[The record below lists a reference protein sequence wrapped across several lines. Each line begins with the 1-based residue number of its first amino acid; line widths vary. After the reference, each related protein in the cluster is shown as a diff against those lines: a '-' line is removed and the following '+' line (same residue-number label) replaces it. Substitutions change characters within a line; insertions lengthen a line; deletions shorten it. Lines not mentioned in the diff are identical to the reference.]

1 MVINNYSFTNVS
13 AVNLVSQ
20 KLGFPTVKDLT
31 FVENG
36 RLSCG
41 LNKGTNKAVLPILR
55 AVNPL
60 PNQTIIY
67 QPIFNQFLPS
77 PFYDNDYIRTHSVN
91 YDAGHGGIFY
101 QQNCGPL
108 KYMEPY
114 NKLHLSRTQALP
126 WENLNDI
133 CRRMFNLQII
143 INQMP
148 IKMDCGNLAINQA
161 LQHERYERS
170 KFNML
175 LSAACN
181 SK

>member
-1 MVINNYSFTNVS
+1 
-13 AVNLVSQ
+13 
-20 KLGFPTVKDLT
+20 
-31 FVENG
+31 
-36 RLSCG
+36 
-41 LNKGTNKAVLPILR
+41 
-55 AVNPL
+55 
-60 PNQTIIY
+60 
-67 QPIFNQFLPS
+67 
-77 PFYDNDYIRTHSVN
+77 
-91 YDAGHGGIFY
+91 
-101 QQNCGPL
+101 
-108 KYMEPY
+108 METY

-175 LSAACN
+175 LSVACN